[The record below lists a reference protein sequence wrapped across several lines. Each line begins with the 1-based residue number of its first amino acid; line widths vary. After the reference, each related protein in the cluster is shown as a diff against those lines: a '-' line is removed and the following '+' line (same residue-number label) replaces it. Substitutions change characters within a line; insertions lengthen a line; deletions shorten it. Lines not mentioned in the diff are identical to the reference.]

1 MYICICIVY
10 CLCIWSIYQNSRCWC
25 LVTLPWTYGRWSTL
39 PQMPIIGSIP
49 HFLWLRKHVT
59 YFQSKPTWRWPE
71 GLLWASKFEV
81 LSTYIWRRRRTSRSS
96 GKKWRRGGWKESP
109 WMVSCAKRSIRN
121 FFGTLCIKGHKICFQ
136 SLNLSL
142 SSFIFLQI
150 SQIKKSN
157 KMFQPWH
164 ACWLWAKRNYPVRRK
179 SLASTWRWGKEIY
192 TMTI

>member
-1 MYICICIVY
+1 MPGHPALDIWTMVY
-10 CLCIWSIYQNSRCWC
+10 SATDADY
-25 LVTLPWTYGRWSTL
+25 RWY
-39 PQMPIIGSIP
+39 PSIP
-49 HFLWLRKHVT
+49 LASLTRNVLPEQTNLKM
-59 YFQSKPTWRWPE
+59 TW
-71 GLLWASKFEV
+71 GLTLTCS
-81 LSTYIWRRRRTSRSS
+81 LLTWRRRRTSRSS
-96 GKKWRRGGWKESP
+96 GKSWRRGGWKESP

-164 ACWLWAKRNYPVRRK
+164 ACSLWAQRNYPVRRK
-179 SLASTWRWGKEIY
+179 SLASAWRWGTEMH